1 LIIGV
6 AGKIGSG
13 KDTVA
18 KYIAKKYKFRFA
30 SIGDIVREELRRR
43 GLPITRNQS
52 AKISKYMREKYG
64 EDYWVRRLA
73 NKISRY
79 KWKNVVISGVRSP
92 SDVKFLKD
100 AFKDFILVKV
110 CAKPK
115 IRYERLKKR
124 KRPGYPKTYEEFK
137 LQDKREC
144 KEFNMDSTFKMADY
158 TIQNNSTLESL
169 YDQVDS
175 LMKTIKHK
183 K

>member
-1 LIIGV
+1 MIIGV

-18 KYIAKKYKFRFA
+18 KYIAREYGFKFA
-30 SIGDIVREELRRR
+30 SIGDVVREELKRR

-52 AKISKYMREKYG
+52 ARISKHMREKYG

-73 NKISRY
+73 DKIKRY
-79 KWKNVVISGVRSP
+79 KWRDVVVSGVRSP
-92 SDVKFLKD
+92 SDVKFLKK
-100 AFKDFILVKV
+100 AFRDFVLVKV
-110 CAKPK
+110 CAKPR

-124 KRPGYPKTYEEFK
+124 RRPGYPKTYEEFK
-137 LQDKREC
+137 FQDKREC
-144 KEFNMDSTFKMADY
+144 KTFNIDSTFRVADY
-158 TIQNNSTLESL
+158 SVQNNSSLESL